1 MTIRD
6 AIDQLLTGE
15 TANQPATH
23 DPATVMA
30 DNGYGDVP
38 SELFGTALV
47 HFSDTAPLAQADA
60 LAPVVTRVS
69 PIPFEDTDLAPLN
82 DENLESSVDGSDPF
96 ALFVAAAPALT
107 ELDDFDDPVGV
118 DSAEGDEES
127 VSDSEEPGGDRADD
141 STDDALS
148 DTDVLMDDE
157 GGDADFGS
165 GTANL
170 DLTDDVDP
178 ESPTEEDE
186 TYSNDDAMLD
196 DLAPR
201 FDASSLPTETQDTIE
216 EAGVDLFSVEFDETD
231 EADGGIDPDDLDFSD

>member
-15 TANQPATH
+15 TTDQAAAP

-69 PIPFEDTDLAPLN
+69 PIPFEEADLAPLG
-82 DENLESSVDGSDPF
+82 DEGPDPDLDGSDPY
-96 ALFVAAAPALT
+96 ALFTSAAPQLA
-107 ELDDFDDPVGV
+107 DFDDPGV
-118 DSAEGDEES
+118 DDAPGVEGQ
-127 VSDSEEPGGDRADD
+127 
-141 STDDALS
+141 
-148 DTDVLMDDE
+148 DVNMDDDLE
-157 GGDADFGS
+157 IDTQDVNMDDDPQIAETPEDLSDADFGS
-165 GTANL
+165 GTVKA
-170 DLTDDVDP
+170 DLIDDLEDP
-178 ESPTEEDE
+178 AEE

-201 FDASSLPTETQDTIE
+201 FDASSLPTEAQDTIE
-216 EAGVDLFSVEFDETD
+216 EAGVDLFSVEFDEAD
-231 EADGGIDPDDLDFSD
+231 EADEGIDPDDLDFSE

>member
-1 MTIRD
+1 
-6 AIDQLLTGE
+6 
-15 TANQPATH
+15 
-23 DPATVMA
+23 MA

-69 PIPFEDTDLAPLN
+69 PIPFEDADLAPLN

-96 ALFVAAAPALT
+96 ALFVAADPALT
-107 ELDDFDDPVGV
+107 ELDDFDDPIAV

-127 VSDSEEPGGDRADD
+127 VSNSDEPDDDNADD
-141 STDDALS
+141 SADDAFS
-148 DTDVLMDDE
+148 DADVLFNSDDE
-157 GGDADFGS
+157 DADFGS

-170 DLTDDVDP
+170 DSPHDAEPV
-178 ESPTEEDE
+178 SPTEEDE

-201 FDASSLPTETQDTIE
+201 FDASSLPTETHDTIE
-216 EAGVDLFSVEFDETD
+216 EAGVNLFSVEFDETD
-231 EADGGIDPDDLDFSD
+231 EADEGIDPDDLDFSD

>member
-15 TANQPATH
+15 TTDQAAAP

-69 PIPFEDTDLAPLN
+69 PIPFEEVDLTPLG
-82 DENLESSVDGSDPF
+82 DDGPVPDLDGSDPY
-96 ALFVAAAPALT
+96 ALFTSAAPQLA
-107 ELDDFDDPVGV
+107 DFDDPGINDNPEV
-118 DSAEGDEES
+118 EGQDIN
-127 VSDSEEPGGDRADD
+127 
-141 STDDALS
+141 
-148 DTDVLMDDE
+148 MDDDLE
-157 GGDADFGS
+157 IGTQDVNMDDDPGIEMYSPEDLSDADFGS
-165 GTANL
+165 GTIDTGL
-170 DLTDDVDP
+170 IDDLEAP
-178 ESPTEEDE
+178 QDE
-186 TYSNDDAMLD
+186 TYTNDDAMLD

-201 FDASSLPTETQDTIE
+201 FDASSVSSEAQDTIE
-216 EAGVDLFSVEFDETD
+216 EAGVNLFSVEFDETD
-231 EADGGIDPDDLDFSD
+231 EADEGIDPDDLDFSD